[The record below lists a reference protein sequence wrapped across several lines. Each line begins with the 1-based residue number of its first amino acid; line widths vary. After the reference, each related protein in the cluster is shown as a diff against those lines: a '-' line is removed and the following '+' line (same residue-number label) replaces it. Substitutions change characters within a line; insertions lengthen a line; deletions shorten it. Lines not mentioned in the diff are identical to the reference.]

1 MSEFTAIDLSQ
12 LPAPDVIEPIDYE
25 AILAAML
32 ADLQKRDS
40 SFTALVE
47 SDPAMKILEVCAY
60 REMLIRQ
67 QFNERAKAVM
77 LAYAV
82 GNDLDHLGAN
92 YGVKRKVIDS
102 GDDSQIPPEPPIME
116 TDEDFRRRIQL
127 GPEGYSTAGP
137 VGAYLAHAHNAHDQI
152 ADVSV
157 YSDEPGEVMITFLR
171 RPLANE
177 ADMAPDDEIKQALLT
192 ALNDEDVRP
201 LTDHITVQA
210 AAIIDYSI
218 DAKLHVQQG
227 PSSKA
232 IIDTATTALNEYV
245 EQCYKLGKT
254 VALSGIYDA
263 LHMGGVTRVEL
274 LSPTADIQ
282 AKVFQAP
289 KAKSIAIN
297 LA

>member
-12 LPAPDVIEPIDYE
+12 LPAPDVIEQIDYE
-25 AILAAML
+25 MVLASML
-32 ADLQKRDS
+32 DDLKKRDS

-152 ADVSV
+152 TDVSV

-210 AAIIDYSI
+210 AEIIDYSI
-218 DAKLHVQQG
+218 HAKLHVQQG

-254 VALSGIYDA
+254 VPLSGIYDA

-274 LSPTADIQ
+274 ISPTADIQ

-289 KAKSIAIN
+289 KAKSITTN

>member
-25 AILAAML
+25 AILASML

-40 SFTALVE
+40 RFTALVE

-82 GNDLDHLGAN
+82 GGDLDHLGAN
-92 YGVKRKVIDS
+92 YGVKRKVIKPA
-102 GDDSQIPPEPPIME
+102 DDNQVPPTPPVME
-116 TDEDFRRRIQL
+116 ADEDFRRRIQL

-157 YSDEPGEVMITFLR
+157 YSDEPGEVIITFLR
-171 RPLANE
+171 RSLADE
-177 ADMAPDDEIKQALLT
+177 ADMAPDDEIKQVLLT

-210 AAIIDYSI
+210 AEIIDYSVS
-218 DAKLHVQQG
+218 AKLHVQQG

-232 IIDTATTALNEYV
+232 IIDTATSALNEYV

-289 KAKSIAIN
+289 KAKSISIKIA
-297 LA
+297 

>member
-12 LPAPDVIEPIDYE
+12 LPAPDVIEQIDYE
-25 AILAAML
+25 MVLASML
-32 ADLQKRDS
+32 DDLKKRDS